1 MSSSTTDDPLSRMR
15 EHKGNVPILPK
26 TKCCTLCPAKFTR
39 TAHLNRHLRSHTDER
54 LHRCELCESAEF
66 TRSDLLIRH
75 KRTCG
80 QSLNRLRKKSC
91 EACGESKVKC
101 NLQYPC
107 AKCTSRGRQCVFKN
121 DPVASRNRS
130 RRKRRRSTSS
140 PPSTECSAA
149 PVPLPSPK
157 PHFLSSRCASPATS
171 SSSSSSHTLNLPALS
186 ESGSSPRSEGF
197 QPFDDSEQHLAFP
210 LEVGDQDASLD
221 LTLCSFP
228 TEFDNAILSN
238 PSTEPDA
245 FPLAMPQPMDPFA
258 SLIRFPSPAPS
269 PPPALPP
276 LPPSILQIPTL
287 TLDYVDPQ
295 DMQLLFGASGATTM
309 DMYFQCFFTRFLPQA
324 PLIHAPTWKMADT
337 PPILARVFHAC
348 GAIFVR
354 TREAAAFVEGS
365 VEALTA
371 DINKEI
377 RIVSR
382 PIHLIMALVLL
393 QTISLFR
400 RDREGAGDGMSA
412 SSAQQHAM
420 LVAMIRQTGLI
431 QRVAAWTAPDY
442 SNPMAWAE
450 WAQFEMIKRALLFAY
465 VHDCCHCMYS
475 AASPAFSPA
484 ELNVPLPCDD
494 ALWRA
499 PRAADWLAAAYTPG
513 PGPYDVG
520 SIPTRIYGLGMQRA
534 LASLATP
541 PLPITMSNRPT
552 PLALA
557 LPLSSFGLFI
567 LIHTVLRNI
576 CVAQR
581 PPPGG
586 SGCCAEFTWK
596 TQVVLDNWLQIWRES
611 PEAQAGATQGL
622 PFVCN
627 SSPLY
632 WLAQVS
638 LWDNSCSA
646 PAAGPAVIDTHASGV
661 VTCPSRSCLEL

>member
-1 MSSSTTDDPLSRMR
+1 MSSSTTDAPLSRMR
-15 EHKGNVPILPK
+15 EHRGNVPILPK
-26 TKCCTLCPAKFTR
+26 TKILHTVPSQVHENSALEPAPPL
-39 TAHLNRHLRSHTDER
+39 A
-54 LHRCELCESAEF
+54 CELCESAEF
-66 TRSDLLIRH
+66 TRSDLLMRH

-91 EACGESKVKC
+91 EACTESKVKC

-107 AKCTSRGRQCVFKN
+107 AKCTSRGRQCVFRN
-121 DPVASRNRS
+121 NPVASRNRS
-130 RRKRRRSTSS
+130 CRERRRSTSL
-140 PPSTECSAA
+140 PPSTECSA
-149 PVPLPSPK
+149 LPSPK
-157 PHFLSSRCASPATS
+157 IHSLSSGWASPATSS

-210 LEVGDQDASLD
+210 LDVGGLDVGGQDAPLD

-228 TEFDNAILSN
+228 TEFDDAILLN

-245 FPLAMPQPMDPFA
+245 FSLAMPQPMDPFA

-269 PPPALPP
+269 PPPVLPL

-309 DMYFQCFFTRFLPQA
+309 DMYLQCFFTRFLPQA
-324 PLIHAPTWKMADT
+324 PLIHAPTWKITDT

-348 GAIFVR
+348 GAVFVR

-365 VEALTA
+365 VEALTT
-371 DINKEI
+371 DISEEI
-377 RIVSR
+377 RMLTDTSQHSHS
-382 PIHLIMALVLL
+382 IHLIMALVLL

-400 RDREGAGDGMSA
+400 RDREGAGGGMSA

-450 WAQFEMIKRALLFAY
+450 WAQFEMIKRTLLFAY

-499 PRAADWLAAAYTPG
+499 PRAAAWLAAAAP
-513 PGPYDVG
+513 
-520 SIPTRIYGLGMQRA
+520 

-541 PLPITMSNRPT
+541 PPPNTMPNRPT

-586 SGCCAEFTWK
+586 PGWSSSSHSASHLSSMSYHAPASCAEFAWK

-627 SSPLY
+627 SSPFY

-638 LWDNSCSA
+638 LWNNSCSA
-646 PAAGPAVIDTHASGV
+646 PAAGPAGFYLPFA
-661 VTCPSRSCLEL
+661 